1 MLLSSVLVGGV
12 LPDSF
17 MHRLT
22 ARLLL
27 ILLLA
32 GVFTPVALAVA
43 APMPH
48 ACCMRK
54 PMQGSQQSEFQAPPG
69 CCDHDCC
76 RPLTVSQWADVGP
89 GAATSGSLPANRLQ
103 SDILPAEPL
112 TFTQHAPSVR
122 GPPPVSIA

>member
-1 MLLSSVLVGGV
+1 
-12 LPDSF
+12 

-32 GVFTPVALAVA
+32 GIFTPVALALT

-54 PMQGSQQSEFQAPPG
+54 PMHEPGSQDSEFHAPPG
-69 CCDHDCC
+69 CCNHDCC
-76 RPLTVSQWADVGP
+76 RPLTVSQWADLGTGV
-89 GAATSGSLPANRLQ
+89 TTCSSLPAARLQ
-103 SDILPAEPL
+103 SRTLPANVL
-112 TFTQHAPSVR
+112 SLMHHVLSVR
-122 GPPPVSIA
+122 GPPQFSIA